1 MNTQLPIQTLS
12 NNITWSNNNIE
23 LSMDQS
29 ILPSTSSDMTTTEK
43 LLSGNTAWS
52 MDIHGNDTNNS
63 VAAVTAVVM
72 TMMTSFLADL
82 ESLMAHPLI
91 PKVS

>member
-1 MNTQLPIQTLS
+1 MYTQLPIQTG
-12 NNITWSNNNIE
+12 NNITWNNNNIE

-29 ILPSTSSDMTTTEK
+29 IVPSTSSDMTTTEK
-43 LLSGNTAWS
+43 LLSGNTWS
-52 MDIHGNDTNNS
+52 MDIQGNDTNNS
-63 VAAVTAVVM
+63 VVAVTAVVM

-82 ESLMAHPLI
+82 ESFMAHPLV